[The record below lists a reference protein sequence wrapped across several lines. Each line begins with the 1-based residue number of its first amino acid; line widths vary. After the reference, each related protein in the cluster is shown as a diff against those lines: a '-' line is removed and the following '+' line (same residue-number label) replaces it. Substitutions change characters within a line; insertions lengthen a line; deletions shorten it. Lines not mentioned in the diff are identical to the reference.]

1 VDSARHPH
9 GVATVTSADIG
20 RVVALGAS
28 NLTLGFPAVVSSARA
43 AWGPKV
49 EVLAALGHGRSYG
62 AHSRVLFRRLPAI
75 LESGLWLALE
85 SRPQVATRGLVTDVG
100 NDILYGCSAEQTL
113 EWVEE
118 AVRRL
123 SRVTRDVVVADLPL
137 DRIRRLS
144 NTKFLLFRSVLVPGC
159 RLSLTQVLDRTERVS
174 EGLAA
179 LAAATGSRLVRP
191 DPTWYGFDPVHYRRS
206 SMRAAWRQILGIPPA
221 TSAKGASRID
231 AIRLFRLPPE
241 RRWLFG
247 VEQFTPQEG
256 VRLRSGGRV
265 WIY

>member
-1 VDSARHPH
+1 MDSAQHPH

-28 NLTLGFPAVVSSARA
+28 NLTLGFP
-43 AWGPKV
+43 
-49 EVLAALGHGRSYG
+49 
-62 AHSRVLFRRLPAI
+62 
-75 LESGLWLALE
+75 ESGLWPALE
-85 SRPQVATRGLVTDVG
+85 SRPRVATRGLVTDVG
-100 NDILYGCSAEQTL
+100 NDILYGFSAEQTL

-123 SRVTRDVVVADLPL
+123 NRVTCDVVVTDLPL

-144 NTKFLLFRSVLVPGC
+144 NAKFLMFRSVLVPSC
-159 RLSLTQVLDRTERVS
+159 RLSLTQVRDRTERVS

-191 DPTWYGFDPVHYRRS
+191 DPTWYGFDPVHFRRVS
-206 SMRAAWRQILGIPPA
+206 IRAAWRQILGIPPA
-221 TSAKGASRID
+221 TSANGASRIE
-231 AIRLFRLPPE
+231 AIRLFRLRPE

-247 VEQFTPQEG
+247 VDQFTPQEG

>member
-1 VDSARHPH
+1 
-9 GVATVTSADIG
+9 
-20 RVVALGAS
+20 
-28 NLTLGFPAVVSSARA
+28 
-43 AWGPKV
+43 
-49 EVLAALGHGRSYG
+49 
-62 AHSRVLFRRLPAI
+62 
-75 LESGLWLALE
+75 
-85 SRPQVATRGLVTDVG
+85 VATRGLVTDVG
-100 NDILYGCSAEQTL
+100 NDILYGFSAERTL

-123 SRVTRDVVVADLPL
+123 NRVTRDVVVTDLPL

-144 NTKFLLFRSVLVPGC
+144 NAKFLVFRSVLVPSC

-191 DPTWYGFDPVHYRRS
+191 DPTWYGFDPIHFRRS

-221 TSAKGASRID
+221 TPAKGASKIE
-231 AIRLFRLPPE
+231 AIRFFRLAPE
-241 RRWLFG
+241 RRWLLG